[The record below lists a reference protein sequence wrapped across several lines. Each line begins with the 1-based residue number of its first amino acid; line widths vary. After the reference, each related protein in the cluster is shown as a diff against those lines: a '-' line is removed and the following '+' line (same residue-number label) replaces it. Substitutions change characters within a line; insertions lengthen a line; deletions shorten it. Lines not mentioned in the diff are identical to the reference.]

1 MNCQNGDYVFID
13 ARTKEIVS
21 KHTEYKEVYF
31 KQVELLGDDPLKLV
45 YKDTFD
51 GDIVIRNFGSI
62 DYLLVFNINPQNRR
76 GTFMRNKYI
85 LEFMD
90 LLDDDFQRYAFK
102 VGLTMEA
109 REQIKKT
116 LYTKC

>member
-1 MNCQNGDYVFID
+1 MKINNELSNGDYVFID

-21 KHTEYKEVYF
+21 THTEYKEVYF

-62 DYLLVFNINPQNRR
+62 DYLLVFNIKTHKEKMKR
-76 GTFMRNKYI
+76 GNV
-85 LEFMD
+85 
-90 LLDDDFQRYAFK
+90 YAK
-102 VGLTMEA
+102 
-109 REQIKKT
+109 
-116 LYTKC
+116 